1 VNRQDAKH
9 AEAAKGES
17 FLGSET
23 NKKLGVLGV
32 LGVLAIL
39 LSPSSAGAD
48 PYGEPPM
55 KRKGFAIGA
64 ALGPSVFKGAGG
76 MDELQGVGGSLDLR
90 VGTSAAANLLW
101 LVELVAGGYLVE
113 VNSAEVSGGVDQTY
127 NALTTLTFGGQL
139 YIREALWLRGGVGFA
154 GFVEREGRSGPVDED
169 TQRAGLAVIGGGGYD
184 FFRRGRFALS
194 LEVANTI
201 GAFRNGALGQSSVV
215 LGLAW
220 Y

>member
-1 VNRQDAKH
+1 MNRQTRHTRQTRFFWVQKPKTTLA
-9 AEAAKGES
+9 
-17 FLGSET
+17 
-23 NKKLGVLGV
+23 
-32 LGVLAIL
+32 VLAALAVQL
-39 LSPSSAGAD
+39 LLASQTFAD
-48 PYGEPPM
+48 PYGDPPM
-55 KRKGFAIGA
+55 KRQGFAIGA
-64 ALGPSVFKGAGG
+64 AIGPSVFKGAGG
-76 MDELQGVGGSLDLR
+76 MDELQGVGGNLDLR
-90 VGTSAAANLLW
+90 VGTSAAGNLLW

-113 VNSAEVSGGVDQTY
+113 VTDAGGVDQTY

-154 GFVEREGRSGPVDED
+154 GFVERKGRSGPVQED
-169 TQRAGLAVIGGGGYD
+169 SQRAGVGVIGGGGYD

-201 GAFRNGALGQSSVV
+201 GAFRNGALGQTSVV

>member
-1 VNRQDAKH
+1 MNRRALCVC
-9 AEAAKGES
+9 AVLLWARSAA
-17 FLGSET
+17 
-23 NKKLGVLGV
+23 
-32 LGVLAIL
+32 A
-39 LSPSSAGAD
+39 AD
-48 PYGEPPM
+48 PYGDPPM
-55 KRKGFAIGA
+55 KRQGFAIGA
-64 ALGPSVFKGAGG
+64 AIGPSVFKGAGG
-76 MDELQGVGGSLDLR
+76 MDELQGVGGNLDLR
-90 VGTSAAANLLW
+90 VGTSAAGNLLW

-113 VNSAEVSGGVDQTY
+113 VTDAGGVDQTY

-154 GFVEREGRSGPVDED
+154 GFVERKGRSGPVQED
-169 TQRAGLAVIGGGGYD
+169 SQRAGVGVIGGGGYD

-201 GAFRNGALGQSSVV
+201 GAFRNGALGQTSVV